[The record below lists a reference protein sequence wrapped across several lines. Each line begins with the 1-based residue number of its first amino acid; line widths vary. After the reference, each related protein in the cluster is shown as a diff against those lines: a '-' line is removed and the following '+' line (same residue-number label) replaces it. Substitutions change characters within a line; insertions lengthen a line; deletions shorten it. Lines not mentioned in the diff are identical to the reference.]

1 MDLRQLLKQ
10 TTIESTNESTTEST
24 IELNDEST
32 TESTTELTTELNDE
46 STIELNDESTTELND
61 ESTIDTRYQ
70 QPWNKLEKGVK
81 MNRILVFVTQE
92 SSDKCLSDTLS
103 KELKQILF
111 DACDRGL
118 FNKISDVSYNIEL
131 GIIESFKCLEF
142 NESTKKYKLK
152 STGTKSRS
160 VSKSRSNI
168 DRLVKK
174 K

>member
-1 MDLRQLLKQ
+1 MDLSQLLKQ
-10 TTIESTNESTTEST
+10 TTIESTTESTTESPTESPTESTTEST
-24 IELNDEST
+24 TESIDEST
-32 TESTTELTTELNDE
+32 TESTTESKEE
-46 STIELNDESTTELND
+46 STNESIEET
-61 ESTIDTRYQ
+61 TIDPRFQ

-81 MNRILVFVTQE
+81 MNRILVFITQE
-92 SSDKCLSDTLS
+92 SIDKCLSDTLS

-111 DACDRGL
+111 NGCDRGL
-118 FNKISDVSYNIEL
+118 FNKITDVNYNTEL

-142 NESTKKYKLK
+142 NESSKKYKLI
-152 STGTKSRS
+152 TNNTKNRS